1 MLSLVNYIAGTFIT
15 VETKVEDN
23 RELFYCIYL
32 NDNIK
37 RPKRMIRA
45 ILLTAEEQN
54 IFGVAKYLKKKN
66 THNFGKRKFWFFIEL
81 N

>member
-1 MLSLVNYIAGTFIT
+1 MLSLVNYTAGAFIT

-23 RELFYCIYL
+23 RELFYCIYF

-54 IFGVAKYLKKKN
+54 IFGVAKYLKKK
-66 THNFGKRKFWFFIEL
+66 THTTLEKESFGFSL